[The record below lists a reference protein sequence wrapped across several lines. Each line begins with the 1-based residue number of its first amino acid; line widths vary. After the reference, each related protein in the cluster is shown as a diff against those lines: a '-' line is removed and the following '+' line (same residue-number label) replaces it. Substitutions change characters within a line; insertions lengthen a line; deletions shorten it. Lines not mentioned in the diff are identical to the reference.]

1 MKKNN
6 ILQFYLRRLHG
17 LTGIFPIGYFL
28 LFHLKEGQTFAE
40 KGVLLS
46 IIFLWLPLL
55 FHSLYGLFITYEG
68 GINICCYRYVRNYMY
83 FLQRLT
89 GVVIIIFLVVH
100 IYMMKFGSYDGSFFS
115 NFTLF
120 AGALIAIFHLS
131 NGLFGF
137 LMDVGITIGEKAQ
150 KVAVSLSFVLFII
163 LAIYGITKYFSFVG

>member
-1 MKKNN
+1 MKKNS

-28 LFHLKEGQTFAE
+28 LFHLKDGQTFAE
-40 KGVLLS
+40 KGILLS
-46 IIFLWLPLL
+46 IIFLWFPLV

-68 GINICCYRYVRNYMY
+68 GMNVCCYKYVRNYMY

-89 GVVIIIFLVVH
+89 GVFIILFLVLH

-115 NFTLF
+115 NITLF
-120 AGALIAIFHLS
+120 SGALIAIFHLS

-137 LMDVGITIGEKAQ
+137 LMDAGITIGEKAQ

-163 LAIYGITKYFSFVG
+163 LAIYVITKYFSFVG